1 MDHLSQ
7 IRLLLIMLLP
17 LLPSLQSIRILSRPT
32 PLQKPYVLM
41 VLLTERIDSLKKL
54 LLVGKWQ
61 FPEMEDQDMRKW
73 LSGKWA
79 PLIGYTPIISRLM
92 KDWYSFHFLK
102 ESDVEIIFK
111 NPWVYGRSFLALSR
125 WYAGFDP
132 LKNTPSNCLIWVKL
146 PNLPLELWTEESLA
160 KIGNSIGRF
169 IYVDPW
175 CRGETDKRVA
185 WVLIEKP
192 YKGVYP
198 DLLEIAWE
206 DSKII
211 QRLDFWGIP
220 FRCSFCH
227 KTGPL
232 IRNCSRRLH
241 HKNRKSNISRARHSE
256 SDCSQE
262 AGIRSSAMHQQ
273 PQIKGKI
280 SQSSDPSSVPD
291 PFCSFRDSQART
303 DSGTSLIPE
312 PREDSPV
319 PPPPEMNKS
328 DFVIGSLPIQISSS
342 STYFSKL

>member
-1 MDHLSQ
+1 
-7 IRLLLIMLLP
+7 
-17 LLPSLQSIRILSRPT
+17 
-32 PLQKPYVLM
+32 
-41 VLLTERIDSLKKL
+41 
-54 LLVGKWQ
+54 
-61 FPEMEDQDMRKW
+61 MRKW

-111 NPWVYGRSFLALSR
+111 NPWVYGRSFLALSL

-227 KTGPL
+227 KTGHL

-241 HKNRKSNISRARHSE
+241 HKNRKSNISRARHSRYSE
-256 SDCSQE
+256 LCNAPTAANQGE
-262 AGIRSSAMHQQ
+262 N
-273 PQIKGKI
+273 I
-280 SQSSDPSSVPD
+280 SVFG
-291 PFCSFRDSQART
+291 PFLCT
-303 DSGTSLIPE
+303 
-312 PREDSPV
+312 
-319 PPPPEMNKS
+319 
-328 DFVIGSLPIQISSS
+328 
-342 STYFSKL
+342 